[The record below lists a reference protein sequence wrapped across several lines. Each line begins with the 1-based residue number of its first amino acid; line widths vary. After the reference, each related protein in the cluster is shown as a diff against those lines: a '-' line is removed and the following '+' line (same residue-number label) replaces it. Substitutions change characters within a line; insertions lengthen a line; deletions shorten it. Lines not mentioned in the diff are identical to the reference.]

1 VKKSTLILII
11 TSLGLITCKKDHML
25 DCFKSAGKSVTETRD
40 ASSFVNINLQNNVDL
55 VIVPNSTPYIKV
67 TAGENLI
74 DGIITELSG
83 NTLYIRNENRCN
95 WMRSFSNTYTVE
107 VGMSNPDKIDYYG
120 SGNIRC
126 VDWIQS
132 DEFTFDCWNGSG
144 TIELLF
150 KSNKVHVNNNI
161 GRADFKLKGSC
172 AVSYIYMNDV
182 ATINAENLSS
192 GYTFITN
199 RSTGDARINVNKE
212 LSAEIDYI
220 GNIYYTGKPYLVNK
234 TITNEG
240 LLIEF

>member
-1 VKKSTLILII
+1 
-11 TSLGLITCKKDHML
+11 ML
-25 DCFKSAGKSVTETRD
+25 DCFKSAGKVETESRD
-40 ASSFVNINLQNNVDL
+40 ATAFVNINLQNNVDL

-95 WMRSFSNTYTVE
+95 WVRSFNNTFTVE
-107 VGMSNPDKIDYYG
+107 VGMNLPEKIDYYG
-120 SGNIRC
+120 SGNVSCKDSIRT
-126 VDWIQS
+126 
-132 DEFTFDCWNGSG
+132 DEFTFECWNGSG

-150 KSNKVHVNNNI
+150 YSTKVHVNNNI

-182 ATINAENLSS
+182 ATINAEDLQSS
-192 GYTFITN
+192 YTFITN

-220 GNIYYTGKPYLVNK
+220 GNIYYTGKPYSISK

-240 LLIEF
+240 QLIEF